1 MARACAFLAS
11 AYSPRAA
18 CASKASGTP
27 VTTHTYAADRV
38 GEKQADIFE
47 SEGLNPQMVCLGHC
61 DDSDDMHYLVGLAR
75 RGYTLGMDHMTWGSD
90 EVTAI
95 DAKIMSWQRRAENM
109 KRLIDAGYGKQLF
122 LSNDWYFGIAI
133 APTGSMAK
141 KKELNPD
148 GLLFTTRKTVPYLRK
163 LAVSEQAIRQL
174 TIENPKRFFGGEA
187 AS

>member
-1 MARACAFLAS
+1 
-11 AYSPRAA
+11 
-18 CASKASGTP
+18 
-27 VTTHTYAADRV
+27 
-38 GEKQADIFE
+38 
-47 SEGLNPQMVCLGHC
+47 
-61 DDSDDMHYLVGLAR
+61 
-75 RGYTLGMDHMTWGSD
+75 
-90 EVTAI
+90 
-95 DAKIMSWQRRAENM
+95 
-109 KRLIDAGYGKQLF
+109 LF

-163 LAVSEQAIRQL
+163 LGVSEQAIRQL